1 MKKVLIAYVSRTG
14 KTQKM
19 ADYIAEGIRFSGNE
33 ADIKKTTEI
42 KNEKDLEGYDGYV
55 FGCPTYHRDMTAGM
69 KTFLFVAEKLNL
81 VGKMGGAFGSYTHSG
96 ESAPMVFDTMQYV
109 FKMDMVD
116 LGPLS
121 LKEAVI
127 DTTDGTRA
135 CQDYG
140 KAIGQKFTN

>member
-1 MKKVLIAYVSRTG
+1 MKKVLVAYVSRTG

-33 ADIKKTTEI
+33 AEVKKTTEI

-55 FGCPTYHRDMTAGM
+55 FGCPTYHRDLTAGM

-96 ESAPMVFDTMQYV
+96 ESAPMIFDTMQYV
-109 FKMDMVD
+109 FKMDMVE

>member
-33 ADIKKTTEI
+33 AEIKKTTEI

-69 KTFLFVAEKLNL
+69 KTFLFVAEKQNL
-81 VGKMGGAFGSYTHSG
+81 IGKMGGAFGSYTHSG